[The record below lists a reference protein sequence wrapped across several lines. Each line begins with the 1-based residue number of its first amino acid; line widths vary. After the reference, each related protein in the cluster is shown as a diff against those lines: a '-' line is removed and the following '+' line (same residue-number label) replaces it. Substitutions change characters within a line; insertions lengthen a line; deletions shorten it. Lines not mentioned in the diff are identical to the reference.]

1 MEAITTTLGNA
12 GPTLRRQTRKTPTMS
27 RRRLRERVAGAFQRM
42 AHGVNAPAAWAS
54 TVAFY
59 RSGGQAWAKQLA

>member
-1 MEAITTTLGNA
+1 METITTTIDNA
-12 GPTLRRQTRKTPTMS
+12 SPTPRRQTRKTSTMS
-27 RRRLRERVAGAFQRM
+27 RRLRERVAGAFQRM

-59 RSGGQAWAKQLA
+59 RSGGQAWAKQLV